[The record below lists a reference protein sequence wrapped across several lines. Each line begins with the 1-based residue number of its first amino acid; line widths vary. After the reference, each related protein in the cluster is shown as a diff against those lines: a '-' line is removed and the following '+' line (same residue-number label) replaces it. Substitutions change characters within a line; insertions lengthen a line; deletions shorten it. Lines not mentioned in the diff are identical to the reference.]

1 MTQVNLDKGTP
12 AAQPV
17 AATITINV
25 GPLGNVRRIVLSA
38 EHPTVGEALRAAG
51 LSAAGYELRV
61 AGDAVGT
68 DARVSEG
75 QTVLLLRTVRGNIDL
90 GKGEGEVNIGAD
102 GRVEVTPQAI
112 KVNVGP
118 LGNVRQ
124 VVLSPDRATVGDAVR
139 AAGLS
144 AEGYEIRVA
153 GDAVRTDARVA
164 DGQTILLLR
173 AVRGNA

>member
-1 MTQVNLDKGTP
+1 MTQVNLDKGAATP
-12 AAQPV
+12 AAT
-17 AATITINV
+17 TISVNV
-25 GPLGNVRRIVLSA
+25 GPLGNVRRIQLSA

-51 LSAAGYELRV
+51 LSAEGYQVRIS
-61 AGDAVGT
+61 GDTVGN
-68 DARVSEG
+68 DARVNDG
-75 QTVLLLRTVRGNIDL
+75 QTVLLLRAVRGNVDL
-90 GKGEGEVNIGAD
+90 DKGKEEVTIRTD
-102 GRVEVTPQAI
+102 GRVQVGREAI

-124 VVLSPDRATVGDAVR
+124 VVLSPEHATVGDAVR

-144 AEGYEIRVA
+144 AEGYQIRIS
-153 GDAVRTDARVA
+153 GDAVNTGTRVV